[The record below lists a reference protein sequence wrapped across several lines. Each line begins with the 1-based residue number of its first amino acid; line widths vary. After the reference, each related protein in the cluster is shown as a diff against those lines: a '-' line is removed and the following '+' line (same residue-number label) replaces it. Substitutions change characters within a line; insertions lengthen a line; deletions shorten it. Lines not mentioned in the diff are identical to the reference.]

1 VAVQRVADARP
12 ERFVLISHVVDV
24 RIRDRQPGHGTA
36 LGCAGWIDARAR
48 VLALGVRHV
57 DPVAGFEPVAADTPQ
72 YGAQRLSPARKRA
85 GRSPAPHTSARM
97 TTANLARKSP

>member
-1 VAVQRVADARP
+1 
-12 ERFVLISHVVDV
+12 
-24 RIRDRQPGHGTA
+24 
-36 LGCAGWIDARAR
+36 
-48 VLALGVRHV
+48 VRHV